1 MNEDI
6 VTPEEQLHNR
16 VQLLEKRV
24 DGLLVMAGIYNRIIQ
39 RRVDNEIGED
49 LKAIQKALRDM
60 KGEE

>member
-6 VTPEEQLHNR
+6 LTPEEQLHNR

-24 DGLLVMAGIYNRIIQ
+24 DGLLVMAGIYNHIIQ